1 MVWSLLMKKK
11 RKPKKNK
18 KSKHPTIVDQSISRL
33 TKLSSKLPDK
43 RKGKNIQ
50 YQMSDI
56 VKAAFAVFFT
66 QSPSFLA
73 RQTTLKKS
81 KGRSNAETVF
91 QMKKIPCDEHIRQML
106 DPVLPE
112 SFYDEFHVILDQTH
126 KQGKLEPYQVLGNK
140 YVLLSLDGTE
150 YFNSYEIECEHCLHR
165 KRNNGRIQNYHT
177 AILPVMVAPDNP
189 HVLALP
195 PEYIMPQDGHE
206 KQDCERAASKR
217 WVKQHAARYAALN
230 AILLGDDLYANQPLC
245 QHILDHA
252 LHFLFVCKPDS
263 HGTLYQWVDAI
274 VAMGK
279 VETFSIRKWN
289 GKHSEI
295 WTYRFLNDVPLRS
308 GDDGL
313 MVNWCEL
320 QITHK
325 DTGETLYHNAW
336 VTDIAITE
344 SNVVE
349 LVECGRARWKV
360 ENENNN
366 VLKTKGYHLE
376 HNFGHGNQYL
386 SMTLTTLNLLA
397 FLLHTV
403 SHLTNKTYRLIREE
417 LGRRDTFFNDVRALT
432 RYMLF
437 DSWGHLLE
445 FMYVQLEIEPV
456 PD

>member
-1 MVWSLLMKKK
+1 M
-11 RKPKKNK
+11 
-18 KSKHPTIVDQSISRL
+18 
-33 TKLSSKLPDK
+33 LSASLPDK
-43 RKGKNIQ
+43 RTGKNIQ

-73 RQTTLKKS
+73 RQKTLKKN

-91 QMKKIPCDEHIRQML
+91 QMQKIPCNEHIRQML
-106 DPVLPE
+106 DPVPPE
-112 SFYDEFHVILDQTH
+112 HFYDEFHTILQQINEQEKLQT
-126 KQGKLEPYQVLGNK
+126 YQVLGGK
-140 YVLLSLDGTE
+140 HVLLSLDGSE
-150 YFNSYEIECEHCLHR
+150 YFTSYALECKNCLHR
-165 KRNNGRIQNYHT
+165 KRNNGQTQNYHT
-177 AILPVMVAPDNP
+177 AILPVMVAPHNP

-195 PEYIMPQDGHE
+195 PEYIVPQDGHE

-217 WVKQHAARYAALN
+217 WVTRHATHYAPLN

-245 QHILDHA
+245 QHILDHK

-263 HGTLYQWVDAI
+263 HKTLYQWVDTFT
-274 VAMGK
+274 VADK
-279 VETFSIRKWN
+279 VDTFSIRKWN
-289 GKHSEI
+289 GKHSEL
-295 WTYRFLNDVPLRS
+295 WTYRFLNDIPLRS
-308 GDDGL
+308 GDDAL

-320 QITHK
+320 HITHK
-325 DTGETLYHNAW
+325 DTGEALYHNAW
-336 VTDIAITE
+336 VTDITITE
-344 SNVVE
+344 DSVAEVAK
-349 LVECGRARWKV
+349 CGRSRWKV

-376 HNFGHGNQYL
+376 HNFGHGEQYL

-403 SHLTNKTYRLIREE
+403 SHLTNRLYRRIREE

-432 RYMLF
+432 RYWLF
-437 DSWGHLLE
+437 ESWGQLLE
-445 FMYVQLEIEPV
+445 FMYVQLEIEPA

>member
-1 MVWSLLMKKK
+1 MMVWSLFMEKNHK
-11 RKPKKNK
+11 RNK
-18 KSKHPTIVDQSISRL
+18 SIRATIVDQSITRL
-33 TKLSSKLPDK
+33 TKLSASLPDK

-50 YQMSDI
+50 YKMGDI
-56 VKAAFAVFFT
+56 VKAAFAAFFT

-73 RQTTLKKS
+73 RQKALKKN

-106 DPVLPE
+106 DPVPPE
-112 SFYDEFHVILDQTH
+112 HFYDEFHTILQQTNE
-126 KQGKLEPYQVLGNK
+126 QGKLKAYQVLGGK

-150 YFNSYEIECEHCLHR
+150 YFKSYAIECENCLRR
-165 KRNNGRIQNYHT
+165 KRNNGQTQNYHT
-177 AILPVMVAPDNP
+177 AILPVMVVPHNP

-217 WVKQHAARYAALN
+217 WVKQHAAHYAPLN
-230 AILLGDDLYANQPLC
+230 AILLGDDLYASQPLC
-245 QHILDHA
+245 QHILDHD

-263 HGTLYQWVDAI
+263 HKTLYQWVDAF
-274 VAMGK
+274 AAAGK
-279 VETFSIRKWN
+279 VDTFSIRKWN
-289 GKHSEI
+289 GKHSEM
-295 WTYRFLNDVPLRS
+295 WTYRFLNDIPLRS
-308 GDDGL
+308 GDDPL

-320 QITHK
+320 HIAHK

-336 VTDIAITE
+336 TTDITITE
-344 SNVVE
+344 GNIAEV
-349 LVECGRARWKV
+349 VECGRARWKV

-376 HNFGHGNQYL
+376 HNFGHGDQYL

-403 SHLTNKTYRLIREE
+403 SHLTDKLYRLIREE

-432 RYMLF
+432 RYWLF

-445 FMYVQLEIEPV
+445 FMYVQLEIEPA

>member
-1 MVWSLLMKKK
+1 MIWFLIMKKK
-11 RKPKKNK
+11 RKKK
-18 KSKHPTIVDQSISRL
+18 KSKRLTIVDQSITRL
-33 TKLSSKLPDK
+33 TKLSETLPDK
-43 RKGKNIQ
+43 RTGKNIQ

-73 RQTTLKKS
+73 RQKTLKKN

-91 QMKKIPCDEHIRQML
+91 QMQKIPCDEHIRQML
-106 DPVLPE
+106 DPVPPE
-112 SFYDEFHVILDQTH
+112 HFYDEFHTILQQT
-126 KQGKLEPYQVLGNK
+126 KEQGKLQAYQVLDGK
-140 YVLLSLDGTE
+140 HVLLSLDGTE

-165 KRNNGRIQNYHT
+165 KRNNGRTQNYHT
-177 AILPVMVAPDNP
+177 AILPVLVAPHNP

-217 WVKQHAARYAALN
+217 WVKQHAAHYASLN
-230 AILLGDDLYANQPLC
+230 AILMGDDLYANQPLC
-245 QHILDHA
+245 VYILDHD

-263 HGTLYQWVDAI
+263 HQTLYQWVDTFA
-274 VAMGK
+274 AAGK
-279 VETFSIRKWN
+279 VDTFSIRKWN
-289 GKHSEI
+289 GKHSEM

-308 GDDGL
+308 GDDAL
-313 MVNWCEL
+313 LVNWCEL
-320 QITHK
+320 HITHK
-325 DTGETLYHNAW
+325 ETGETLYHNAW

-344 SNVVE
+344 DNVTE
-349 LVECGRARWKV
+349 LVACGRARWKV

-376 HNFGHGNQYL
+376 HNFGHGDQYL

-403 SHLTNKTYRLIREE
+403 SHLTHKIYRRIREE

-432 RYMLF
+432 RYWLF
-437 DSWGHLLE
+437 DSWGHLLD
-445 FMYVQLEIEPV
+445 FMYIQLEIDPA